1 MRYRD
6 CMMLPGLL
14 RTCLFRTGWEA
25 GQTLAQ
31 RHDADEPIATKF
43 VAVALAFGIAI
54 GPAVAPGYAAGRA
67 VAGAGM
73 KSSMIAPATGIAPA
87 AGIAPATGPSQEMR
101 EDQQW
106 RDDRAKSLSGPEGW
120 LTLVGLEWL
129 RPGTN
134 SIGLAGDNSIRLKGV
149 APAHLGVVHVE
160 DGKLT
165 LIAPAGGFPKDLS
178 VDGKPA
184 QEGPLSSDDTKA
196 SVLSTA
202 NLTLV
207 VLHRGDR
214 FALRIKDSEAATR
227 TSFKGLHWYPLQ
239 PQYRIAAKWIP
250 FVPAHTAKIPTIIG
264 TTLDMPAPGLAEFTL
279 DGKTVQLE
287 PVLEDPN
294 AKELFF
300 ILRDATSHTTTYEA
314 ARFLYTSFPDH
325 GLDKPGTVVLD
336 FNRLQNPP
344 CAYTPYATC
353 PLPPF
358 ENRLAISIPAGEER
372 YAH

>member
-1 MRYRD
+1 MNRN
-6 CMMLPGLL
+6 G
-14 RTCLFRTGWEA
+14 F
-25 GQTLAQ
+25 
-31 RHDADEPIATKF
+31 
-43 VAVALAFGIAI
+43 AVGVWGAALWIGI
-54 GPAVAPGYAAGRA
+54 
-67 VAGAGM
+67 
-73 KSSMIAPATGIAPA
+73 S
-87 AGIAPATGPSQEMR
+87 AGIALGSGPGVAGSGFVATPDSNLAPEMR

-106 RDDRAKSLSGPEGW
+106 REDRAKSLSGSEGW

-129 RPGTN
+129 SPGKN
-134 SIGLAGDNSIRLKGV
+134 SIGLAADNTVRLKGT
-149 APAHLGVVHVE
+149 APDHLGVIDVAA
-160 DGKLT
+160 GKLT
-165 LIAPAGGFPKDLS
+165 LQAPVGGFPKDLF

-184 QEGPLSSDDTKA
+184 QEGPLAADDTRA
-196 SVLSTA
+196 TVLSTD

-214 FALRIKDSEAATR
+214 FALRIKDSQSATR
-227 TSFKGLHWYPLQ
+227 LGFKGLHWYPLE
-239 PQYRIAAKWIP
+239 PRYRVTAKWIP

-264 TTLDMPAPGLAEFTL
+264 TTLDLPAPGLAEFTI
-279 DGKTVQLE
+279 DGHTIQLE

-314 ARFLYTSFPDH
+314 ARFLYVAFPDH
-325 GLDKPGTVVLD
+325 GLDKPGSVVLD

-358 ENRLAISIPAGEER
+358 ENRLAIPIAAGEQR
-372 YAH
+372 YSH